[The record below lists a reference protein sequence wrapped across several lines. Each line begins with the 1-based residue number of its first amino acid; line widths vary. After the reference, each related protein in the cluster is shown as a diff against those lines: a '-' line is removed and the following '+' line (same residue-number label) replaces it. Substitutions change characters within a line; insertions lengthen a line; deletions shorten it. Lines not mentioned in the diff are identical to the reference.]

1 VRGGRGT
8 ARRLHPTALWQVLR
22 EQHTFVTAGTAV
34 QTSAVP
40 GDWDRF
46 ISNSFF
52 NRTTQRTVLGPITPQ
67 QWQSIQAQPQLNR
80 VFLAFIQRHGQF
92 LITPVPT
99 PNETIAYEYVTK
111 NWAKSSG
118 GVPQDRFIIDS
129 PAPIT
134 PARAQIYHGIEFNK
148 IIAGQFLRM
157 PGAEAPSAPAPQRSA
172 SNHRVLNQTLD
183 RAVAKGY
190 IAPRDKP
197 LVEQRIV
204 AMGKRHG
211 FSPDR
216 GGRSVAII
224 SLDFE
229 NVNGPGAAGAPAPA
243 TPRPGRA
250 RPPPSGRSCWCRRR
264 HHISTMPIC

>member
-1 VRGGRGT
+1 VSLLTIIQSATDLLSLPRPTEVATSTDQQVRQLFALANEEGRELAGSFD
-8 ARRLHPTALWQVLR
+8 WQVLR

-129 PAPIT
+129 DESYLDEWLIT
-134 PARAQIYHGIEFNK
+134 LGVRWRFLKSKGLEYAQDLQTYNFELSQKQARDGGNTELSTTGSDGFILSPNIPEGGF
-148 IIAGQFLRM
+148 
-157 PGAEAPSAPAPQRSA
+157 PGP
-172 SNHRVLNQTLD
+172 
-183 RAVAKGY
+183 
-190 IAPRDKP
+190 
-197 LVEQRIV
+197 
-204 AMGKRHG
+204 
-211 FSPDR
+211 
-216 GGRSVAII
+216 
-224 SLDFE
+224 
-229 NVNGPGAAGAPAPA
+229 
-243 TPRPGRA
+243 
-250 RPPPSGRSCWCRRR
+250 
-264 HHISTMPIC
+264 

>member
-1 VRGGRGT
+1 LSLLSIIADATDLLSLPRPTEVATSTDQQVRQLFALANEEGRELAGSFD
-8 ARRLHPTALWQVLR
+8 WQVLR

-129 PAPIT
+129 DESYLDEWLIT
-134 PARAQIYHGIEFNK
+134 LGVRWRFLKSKGLEYAQDLQTYNFELSQKQARDGGNTELSTT
-148 IIAGQFLRM
+148 G
-157 PGAEAPSAPAPQRSA
+157 S
-172 SNHRVLNQTLD
+172 D
-183 RAVAKGY
+183 GY
-190 IAPRDKP
+190 ILSPNVP
-197 LVEQRIV
+197 Q
-204 AMGKRHG
+204 GG
-211 FSPDR
+211 FP
-216 GGRSVAII
+216 
-224 SLDFE
+224 
-229 NVNGPGAAGAPAPA
+229 GP
-243 TPRPGRA
+243 
-250 RPPPSGRSCWCRRR
+250 
-264 HHISTMPIC
+264 

>member
-1 VRGGRGT
+1 MSLLSIIADATDLLSLPRPTEVATSTDQQVRQLFALANEEGRELAGSFD
-8 ARRLHPTALWQVLR
+8 WQVLR

-129 PAPIT
+129 DESYLDEWLIT
-134 PARAQIYHGIEFNK
+134 LGVRWRFLKSKGLEYAQDLQTYNFELSQKQARDGGNTELSTT
-148 IIAGQFLRM
+148 G
-157 PGAEAPSAPAPQRSA
+157 S
-172 SNHRVLNQTLD
+172 D
-183 RAVAKGY
+183 GY
-190 IAPRDKP
+190 ILSPNVP
-197 LVEQRIV
+197 Q
-204 AMGKRHG
+204 GG
-211 FSPDR
+211 FP
-216 GGRSVAII
+216 
-224 SLDFE
+224 
-229 NVNGPGAAGAPAPA
+229 GP
-243 TPRPGRA
+243 
-250 RPPPSGRSCWCRRR
+250 
-264 HHISTMPIC
+264 